1 MNIITFTEICVV
13 GRHLTK
19 YKITKGSLGQLTRFN
34 KSLSIFILKKT
45 QYIFRENCLLV
56 RLICFKLQFQAKR
69 CCLL

>member
-34 KSLSIFILKKT
+34 KSLSIFIKKKHNRYLEKT
-45 QYIFRENCLLV
+45 ACWSG
-56 RLICFKLQFQAKR
+56 
-69 CCLL
+69 